1 MSSRV
6 RRLPYMENRTGI
18 LVTIV
23 VNLLCAFVFQSFGGA
38 LTRGDV
44 VADAVVCG
52 AVTAVID
59 FVFLWRLMSRRNSA
73 GLLPGEVPV
82 SRLMQRLPRTFLPL
96 LIFLVLFFA
105 VLTGVLMC
113 CFLFVFGIESM
124 DFGRWLVFKL
134 LYAAFLSAK
143 VLEFVIFCLVQPDLN
158 SAARGAVS
166 CCGFDSQEVRN
177 PLPKFSSFKEVYANI
192 TANIAMNV
200 IVGSLLGGVVTNS
213 DGSLLIYPSKASG
226 MWLTGIIF
234 GIITSVILT
243 RAIFKNVRE
252 NLGDT
257 TDEELAALAQL
268 PAGNG
273 LAELLPRRSFPLT
286 IVVCVIT
293 AGVSAVLAPLIFWFF
308 GIEQMNFYQ
317 FCLFITAYGMGVSK
331 FLSRI
336 LLARCA
342 LTAMRA
348 RVRIEPDI

>member
-143 VLEFVIFCLVQPDLN
+143 VLEFVIFRLVQPDWN
-158 SAARGAVS
+158 SAASGAVS

-213 DGSLLIYPSKASG
+213 DGSLLIYPS
-226 MWLTGIIF
+226 I
-234 GIITSVILT
+234 ILT